1 MKSVSLSTLSDIP
14 DYHGT
19 NQSAENSTVM
29 VHKELHLWPT
39 QKQHI
44 MMTHEALRVHQRVVS
59 SGPTAC
65 GKRYMAVWWC
75 QRVAEKGR
83 RVLVVTDRLAL
94 IAQMCEELRRFGVRH
109 GVIQGSTL
117 ADDVPLVQV
126 ASIQTLR
133 SRDYRQWTSPDWIIV
148 DECHKEPAAYASLF
162 EMYPKAKV
170 VGLTAT
176 PVGPSGSTLLGLYD
190 HLVIGTRNADLLEQ
204 KRVLS
209 VTTLAPSE
217 PNMKGVKVSKYEYT
231 KDSLTHVVEKCTSFG
246 DVFKEWEPYQ
256 DRPTIIFVPALR
268 YGRWLAQ
275 EFKDRG
281 YTAEAIDYTTS
292 AEDRQGLYAAFHSG
306 KVPAMLSYDVLRG
319 GFDCAASCGID
330 LQPNQQLRTFVQK
343 CGRVRRQRGVESRAV
358 WIDMAGNCY
367 RHLFHPDDDIPWN
380 DVVGD
385 RTTAEVVETY
395 RSADPLVRCRYCAAQ
410 WRRKKGEGKLLE
422 CKSCGKELKPADQ
435 KAVRRIRMGNGKL
448 REVKPGRMR
457 KERKHK
463 SNQSR
468 WNAEVYSA
476 IYRNSTLKS
485 ARYLYYKKYGNWPG
499 YDLDYTPTK
508 GSNSWTRRPREVYP
522 NFPRK

>member
-1 MKSVSLSTLSDIP
+1 M
-14 DYHGT
+14 
-19 NQSAENSTVM
+19 
-29 VHKELHLWPT
+29 
-39 QKQHI
+39 
-44 MMTHEALRVHQRVVS
+44 
-59 SGPTAC
+59 
-65 GKRYMAVWWC
+65 
-75 QRVAEKGR
+75 
-83 RVLVVTDRLAL
+83 
-94 IAQMCEELRRFGVRH
+94 
-109 GVIQGSTL
+109 
-117 ADDVPLVQV
+117 
-126 ASIQTLR
+126 
-133 SRDYRQWTSPDWIIV
+133 

-292 AEDRQGLYAAFHSG
+292 AEDRQGLYADFNSG
-306 KVPAMLSYDVLRG
+306 KVQALLSYDVLRE

-330 LQPNQQLRTFVQK
+330 
-343 CGRVRRQRGVESRAV
+343 
-358 WIDMAGNCY
+358 
-367 RHLFHPDDDIPWN
+367 LFHPDDDIPWN